1 MKQDKIFW
9 GTLLFIFVKGFIIKT
24 FGNFD
29 LINLLADVLVIYC
42 AVKTPKIQIK
52 NVIKITGRP
61 IIFSLFFFF
70 LIGIIGDIV
79 NTVPIK
85 TSIWG
90 IKNFL
95 RFFLLTYSIIG
106 RYKFLDSYTFKKL
119 VTKLFYLNLL
129 AITIDFFAG
138 RKGDSMGGIFLGNG
152 DLAIFL
158 IVSLFLFTSDYFVGR
173 KKKLLVVGAYVS
185 SFIIAM
191 LAEIK
196 FLYLIIPMC
205 LYLSYVLIKKMTI
218 MNITVFILSCMFI
231 VPSLK
236 YALSFYYNDAYIEA
250 IFNEEERDD
259 YLSNSGYNLGMDN
272 NGFNRNTSIENVQLL
287 FFRDNIQTSLVGFGL
302 GSASNSKTFGTWI
315 ADKYRFTGYSFFT
328 SSFVLIET
336 GWIGYILFISIYLF
350 IMLRFFYYYIKS
362 KNNQEKYWAAIGT
375 MMGIMTFMF
384 IWYNS
389 SPYVDYYL
397 PFMLWGFCFLGI
409 LKYKTIKK

>member
-29 LINLLADVLVIYC
+29 LINLLADVLVICC
-42 AVKTPKIQIK
+42 AVKTPKIQIQ

-79 NTVPIK
+79 NSVPIK
-85 TSIWG
+85 ISIWG

-259 YLSNSGYNLGMDN
+259 YLSNSGYNLGMDD

-315 ADKYRFTGYSFFT
+315 ADKYRFTGYFFFT

-350 IMLRFFYYYIKS
+350 IMLRFLYYYIKS

-389 SPYVDYYL
+389 APYVDYYL

-409 LKYKTIKK
+409 LKNKTI

>member
-315 ADKYRFTGYSFFT
+315 ADKYRFTGYFFFT

-336 GWIGYILFISIYLF
+336 GWIGFILFISIYLF
-350 IMLRFFYYYIKS
+350 ILLRFLYYYIKS

-375 MMGIMTFMF
+375 MMSIMTFLF

-389 SPYVDYYL
+389 APYVDYFL

-409 LKYKTIKK
+409 IKNKTVKR

>member
-1 MKQDKIFW
+1 MKQDKLFW
-9 GTLLFIFVKGFIIKT
+9 GTLLFLFVKGFVIKI

-29 LINLLADVLVIYC
+29 LFNLIADLLVVLC
-42 AVKTPKIQIK
+42 AIKTPKIKIK

-61 IIFSLFFFF
+61 IVFSLFFFF
-70 LIGIIGDIV
+70 LIGIWGDIV

-158 IVSLFLFTSDYFVGR
+158 IVSLFLFTSDYFIGR

-205 LYLSYVLIKKMTI
+205 LYLSYILIKKMTI

-231 VPSLK
+231 VPTLK
-236 YALSFYYNDAYIEA
+236 YALSFYYNEAYIEA
-250 IFNEEERDD
+250 IFNEEERDE
-259 YLSNSGYNLGMDN
+259 YLSNSGYNLGMAD

-287 FFRDNIQTSLVGFGL
+287 FFRDNLTPSLVGYGL

-315 ADKYRFTGYSFFT
+315 ADKYRFTGYFFFT

-350 IMLRFFYYYIKS
+350 IMLRFLYYYIKS

-389 SPYVDYYL
+389 APYVDYYL

-409 LKYKTIKK
+409 LKNKTIKK

>member
-1 MKQDKIFW
+1 MKQDKLFW
-9 GTLLFIFVKGFIIKT
+9 GTLLFLFVKGFIIKT

-29 LINLLADVLVIYC
+29 LFNLIADLLVVLC
-42 AVKTPKIQIK
+42 AIKTPKIKIK

-61 IIFSLFFFF
+61 IVFSIFFFF
-70 LIGIIGDIV
+70 LIGILGDIV

-95 RFFLLTYSIIG
+95 RFFLLIYSIIG
-106 RYKFLDSYTFKKL
+106 RYKFLDSYIFKKL

-129 AITIDFFAG
+129 ATTFDYYAG
-138 RKGDSMGGIFLGNG
+138 RTGDSMGGIFLGNG

-158 IVSLFLFTSDYFVGR
+158 IVSLFLFTSDYFAGR

-185 SFIIAM
+185 SFLIAM

-218 MNITVFILSCMFI
+218 MNISVFILSCLFI
-231 VPSLK
+231 VPTLK
-236 YALSFYYNDAYIEA
+236 YALSFYYNEAYIEA
-250 IFNEEERDD
+250 IFNEEERDE
-259 YLSNSGYNLGMDN
+259 YLSNSGYNLGMAD
-272 NGFNRNTSIENVQLL
+272 NGFNRNTSIENVQML
-287 FFRDNIQTSLVGFGL
+287 FFRDNLKTALVGYGL

-315 ADKYRFTGYSFFT
+315 ADKYRYTGYFFFT

-350 IMLRFFYYYIKS
+350 IMLRFLYYYIKS

-409 LKYKTIKK
+409 LKNKTIKK

>member
-1 MKQDKIFW
+1 MKQDKLFW
-9 GTLLFIFVKGFIIKT
+9 GTLLFLFVKGFIIKT

-29 LINLLADVLVIYC
+29 LFNLIADLLVVLC
-42 AVKTPKIQIK
+42 AIKTPKIKIK

-61 IIFSLFFFF
+61 IVFSIFFFF
-70 LIGIIGDIV
+70 LIGILGDIV

-95 RFFLLTYSIIG
+95 RFFLLIYSIIG
-106 RYKFLDSYTFKKL
+106 RYKFLDSYIFKKL

-129 AITIDFFAG
+129 ATTFDYYAG
-138 RKGDSMGGIFLGNG
+138 RTGDSMGGIFLGNG

-158 IVSLFLFTSDYFVGR
+158 IVSLFLFTSDYFAGR

-185 SFIIAM
+185 SFLIAM

-218 MNITVFILSCMFI
+218 MNISVFILSCLFI
-231 VPSLK
+231 VPTLK
-236 YALSFYYNDAYIEA
+236 YALSFYYNEAYIEA
-250 IFNEEERDD
+250 IFNEEERDE
-259 YLSNSGYNLGMDN
+259 YLSNSGYNLGMAD
-272 NGFNRNTSIENVQLL
+272 NGFNRNTSIENVQML
-287 FFRDNIQTSLVGFGL
+287 FFRDNLKTSLVGYGL

-315 ADKYRFTGYSFFT
+315 ADKYRYTGYFFFT

-350 IMLRFFYYYIKS
+350 IMLRFLYYYIKS

-375 MMGIMTFMF
+375 MMGVMTFMF

-389 SPYVDYYL
+389 APYVDYYL

-409 LKYKTIKK
+409 LKNKTIKK

>member
-29 LINLLADVLVIYC
+29 LINLLADVLVICC

-79 NTVPIK
+79 NSVPIK

-315 ADKYRFTGYSFFT
+315 ADKYRFTGYFFFT

-336 GWIGYILFISIYLF
+336 GWIGFILFISIYLF
-350 IMLRFFYYYIKS
+350 ILLRFLYYYIKS

-375 MMGIMTFMF
+375 MMSIMTFLF

-389 SPYVDYYL
+389 APYVDYFL

-409 LKYKTIKK
+409 LKNKTVKR

>member
-29 LINLLADVLVIYC
+29 LINLLADVLVICC
-42 AVKTPKIQIK
+42 AVKTPKIKIK

-79 NTVPIK
+79 NSVPIK

-158 IVSLFLFTSDYFVGR
+158 IVSLFLFTSDYFIGR

-231 VPSLK
+231 VPTLK
-236 YALSFYYNDAYIEA
+236 YALSFYYNEAYIEA
-250 IFNEEERDD
+250 IFNEEERDE
-259 YLSNSGYNLGMDN
+259 YLSNSGYNLGMAD

-315 ADKYRFTGYSFFT
+315 ADKYRFTGYFFFT

-336 GWIGYILFISIYLF
+336 GWIGFILFISIYLF
-350 IMLRFFYYYIKS
+350 ILLRFLYYYIKS

-375 MMGIMTFMF
+375 MMSIMTFLF

-389 SPYVDYYL
+389 APYVDYFL

-409 LKYKTIKK
+409 LKNKTVKR

>member
-79 NTVPIK
+79 NSVPIK

-250 IFNEEERDD
+250 IFNEEERDE
-259 YLSNSGYNLGMDN
+259 YLSNSGYNLGMAD

-287 FFRDNIQTSLVGFGL
+287 FFRDNLTPSLVGYGL

-315 ADKYRFTGYSFFT
+315 ADKYRFTGYFFFT

-350 IMLRFFYYYIKS
+350 IMLRFLYYYIKS

-389 SPYVDYYL
+389 APYVDYYL

-409 LKYKTIKK
+409 LKNKTIKK

>member
-1 MKQDKIFW
+1 MKQDKLFW
-9 GTLLFIFVKGFIIKT
+9 GTLLFLFVKGFIIKT

-29 LINLLADVLVIYC
+29 LFNLIADLLVVLC
-42 AVKTPKIQIK
+42 AIKTPKIKIK
-52 NVIKITGRP
+52 NIIKITGRP
-61 IIFSLFFFF
+61 IVFSLFFFF
-70 LIGIIGDIV
+70 LIGILGDIV

-95 RFFLLTYSIIG
+95 RFFLLIYSIIG
-106 RYKFLDSYTFKKL
+106 RYKFLDSYIFKKL
-119 VTKLFYLNLL
+119 VTKLFYLNIL
-129 AITIDFFAG
+129 ATTFDYYAG
-138 RKGDSMGGIFLGNG
+138 RTGDSMGGIFLGNG

-185 SFIIAM
+185 SFLIAM

-218 MNITVFILSCMFI
+218 MNISVFILSCLFI
-231 VPSLK
+231 VPTLK
-236 YALSFYYNDAYIEA
+236 YALSFYYNEAYIEA
-250 IFNEEERDD
+250 IFNEEERDE
-259 YLSNSGYNLGMDN
+259 YLSNSGYNLGMADI
-272 NGFNRNTSIENVQLL
+272 GFNRNTSIENVQML
-287 FFRDNIQTSLVGFGL
+287 FFRDNLKTSLVGYGL

-315 ADKYRFTGYSFFT
+315 ADKYRYTGYFFFT

-350 IMLRFFYYYIKS
+350 IMLRFLYYYIKS
-362 KNNQEKYWAAIGT
+362 KNNQERYWAAIGT

>member
-315 ADKYRFTGYSFFT
+315 ADKYRFTGYFFFT

-336 GWIGYILFISIYLF
+336 GWIGFILFISIYLF
-350 IMLRFFYYYIKS
+350 ILLRFLYYYIKS

-375 MMGIMTFMF
+375 MMSIMTFLF

-389 SPYVDYYL
+389 APYVDYFL

-409 LKYKTIKK
+409 LKNKTVKR

>member
-29 LINLLADVLVIYC
+29 LINLLADVLVICC
-42 AVKTPKIQIK
+42 AVKTPKIQIQ

-79 NTVPIK
+79 NSVPIK

-259 YLSNSGYNLGMDN
+259 YLSNSGYNLGMDD

-302 GSASNSKTFGTWI
+302 GSASNSKAFGTWI
-315 ADKYRFTGYSFFT
+315 ADKYRFTGYFFFT

-350 IMLRFFYYYIKS
+350 IMLRFLYYYIKS

-389 SPYVDYYL
+389 APYVDYYL

-409 LKYKTIKK
+409 LKNKTI

>member
-79 NTVPIK
+79 NSVPIK

-315 ADKYRFTGYSFFT
+315 ADKYRFTGYFFFT

-336 GWIGYILFISIYLF
+336 GWIGFILFISIYLF
-350 IMLRFFYYYIKS
+350 ILLRFLYYYIKS

-375 MMGIMTFMF
+375 MMSIMTFLF

-389 SPYVDYYL
+389 APYVDYYL

-409 LKYKTIKK
+409 LKNKTIKK

>member
-29 LINLLADVLVIYC
+29 LINLLADVLVICC
-42 AVKTPKIQIK
+42 AVKTPKIQIQ

-79 NTVPIK
+79 NSVPIK

-231 VPSLK
+231 VPTLK
-236 YALSFYYNDAYIEA
+236 YALSFYYNEAYIEA
-250 IFNEEERDD
+250 IFNEEERDE
-259 YLSNSGYNLGMDN
+259 YLSNSGYNLGMAD

-287 FFRDNIQTSLVGFGL
+287 FFRDNLTPSLVGYGL

-315 ADKYRFTGYSFFT
+315 ADKYRFTGYFFFT

-350 IMLRFFYYYIKS
+350 IMLRFLYYYIKS

-389 SPYVDYYL
+389 APYVDYYL

-409 LKYKTIKK
+409 LKNKTIKK

>member
-1 MKQDKIFW
+1 MKQDKLFW
-9 GTLLFIFVKGFIIKT
+9 GTLLFLFVKGFIIKT

-29 LINLLADVLVIYC
+29 LFNLIADLLVVLC
-42 AVKTPKIQIK
+42 AIKTPKIKIK

-61 IIFSLFFFF
+61 IVFSIFFFF
-70 LIGIIGDIV
+70 LIGILGDIV

-95 RFFLLTYSIIG
+95 RFFLLIYSIIG
-106 RYKFLDSYTFKKL
+106 RYKFLDSYIFKKL

-129 AITIDFFAG
+129 ATTFDYYAG
-138 RKGDSMGGIFLGNG
+138 RTGDSMGGIFLGNG

-158 IVSLFLFTSDYFVGR
+158 IVSLFLFTSDYFAGR

-185 SFIIAM
+185 SFLIAM

-218 MNITVFILSCMFI
+218 MNISVFILSCLFI
-231 VPSLK
+231 VPTLK
-236 YALSFYYNDAYIEA
+236 YALSFYYNEAYIEA
-250 IFNEEERDD
+250 IFYEEERDE
-259 YLSNSGYNLGMDN
+259 YLSNSGYNLGMAD
-272 NGFNRNTSIENVQLL
+272 NGFNRNTSIENVQML
-287 FFRDNIQTSLVGFGL
+287 FFRDNLKTSLVGYGL

-315 ADKYRFTGYSFFT
+315 ADKYRYTGYFFFT

-350 IMLRFFYYYIKS
+350 IMLRFLYYYIKS

-375 MMGIMTFMF
+375 MMGVMTCMF

-389 SPYVDYYL
+389 APYVDYYL

-409 LKYKTIKK
+409 LKNKTIKK

>member
-79 NTVPIK
+79 NSVPIK

-315 ADKYRFTGYSFFT
+315 ADKYRFTGYFFFT

-336 GWIGYILFISIYLF
+336 GWIGFILFISIYLF
-350 IMLRFFYYYIKS
+350 ILLRFLYYYIKS

-375 MMGIMTFMF
+375 MMSIMTFLF

-389 SPYVDYYL
+389 APYVDYFL

-409 LKYKTIKK
+409 LKNH

>member
-79 NTVPIK
+79 NSVPIK

-315 ADKYRFTGYSFFT
+315 ADMYRFTGYFFFT

-336 GWIGYILFISIYLF
+336 GWIGFILFISIYLF
-350 IMLRFFYYYIKS
+350 ILLRFLYYYIKS

-375 MMGIMTFMF
+375 MMSIMTFLF

-389 SPYVDYYL
+389 APYVDYFL

-409 LKYKTIKK
+409 LKNKTVKR

>member
-79 NTVPIK
+79 NSVPIK

-315 ADKYRFTGYSFFT
+315 ADKYRFTGYFFFT

-336 GWIGYILFISIYLF
+336 GWIGFILFISIYLF
-350 IMLRFFYYYIKS
+350 ILLRFLYYYIKS

-375 MMGIMTFMF
+375 MMSIMTFLF

-389 SPYVDYYL
+389 APYVDYFL

-409 LKYKTIKK
+409 LKNKTVKR

>member
-79 NTVPIK
+79 NSVPIK

-250 IFNEEERDD
+250 IFNEEERDE
-259 YLSNSGYNLGMDN
+259 YLSNSGYNLGMAD

-287 FFRDNIQTSLVGFGL
+287 FFRDNLTPSLVGYGL

-315 ADKYRFTGYSFFT
+315 ADKYRFTGYFFFT

-336 GWIGYILFISIYLF
+336 GWIGFILFISIYLF
-350 IMLRFFYYYIKS
+350 ILLRFLYYYIKS

-375 MMGIMTFMF
+375 MMSIMTFVF

-409 LKYKTIKK
+409 LKNKTIKK

>member
-29 LINLLADVLVIYC
+29 LINLLADVLVICC
-42 AVKTPKIQIK
+42 AVKTPKIQIQ

-79 NTVPIK
+79 NSVPIK

-259 YLSNSGYNLGMDN
+259 YLSNSGYNLGMDD

-315 ADKYRFTGYSFFT
+315 ADKYRFTGYFFFT

-350 IMLRFFYYYIKS
+350 IMLRFLYYYIKS

-389 SPYVDYYL
+389 APYVDYYL

-409 LKYKTIKK
+409 LKNKTI

>member
-79 NTVPIK
+79 NSVPIK

-250 IFNEEERDD
+250 IFNEEERDE
-259 YLSNSGYNLGMDN
+259 YLSNSGYNLGMAD

-287 FFRDNIQTSLVGFGL
+287 FFRDNLTPSLVGYGL

-315 ADKYRFTGYSFFT
+315 ADKYRFTGYFFFT

-350 IMLRFFYYYIKS
+350 IMLRFLYYYIKS

-375 MMGIMTFMF
+375 MMGIMTFIF

-389 SPYVDYYL
+389 APYVDYYL

-409 LKYKTIKK
+409 LKNKTIKK

>member
-158 IVSLFLFTSDYFVGR
+158 IVSLFLFTSDYFIGR

-259 YLSNSGYNLGMDN
+259 YLSNSGYNLGMAD

-315 ADKYRFTGYSFFT
+315 ADKYRFTGYFFFT

-336 GWIGYILFISIYLF
+336 GWIGFILFISIYLF
-350 IMLRFFYYYIKS
+350 ILLRFLYYYIKS

-375 MMGIMTFMF
+375 MMSIMTFLF

-389 SPYVDYYL
+389 APYVDYFL

-409 LKYKTIKK
+409 LKNKTIKK

>member
-42 AVKTPKIQIK
+42 AIKTPKIKIK

-70 LIGIIGDIV
+70 LIGIMGDIV
-79 NTVPIK
+79 NSVPIK

-158 IVSLFLFTSDYFVGR
+158 IVSLFLFTSDYFIGR

-231 VPSLK
+231 VPTLK
-236 YALSFYYNDAYIEA
+236 YALSFYYNEAYIEA
-250 IFNEEERDD
+250 IFNEEERDE
-259 YLSNSGYNLGMDN
+259 YLSNSGYNLGMAD

-287 FFRDNIQTSLVGFGL
+287 FFRDNLTPSLVGYGL

-315 ADKYRFTGYSFFT
+315 ADKYRFTGYFFFT

-350 IMLRFFYYYIKS
+350 IMLRFLYYYIKS

-409 LKYKTIKK
+409 LKNKTIKK

>member
-1 MKQDKIFW
+1 MKQDKLFW
-9 GTLLFIFVKGFIIKT
+9 GTLLFLFVKGFIIKT

-29 LINLLADVLVIYC
+29 LFNLIADLLVVLC
-42 AVKTPKIQIK
+42 AIKTPKIKIK

-70 LIGIIGDIV
+70 LIGILGDIV

-106 RYKFLDSYTFKKL
+106 RYKFLDSYIFKKL
-119 VTKLFYLNLL
+119 VKKLFYFNLL
-129 AITIDFFAG
+129 ATTFDYSAG
-138 RKGDSMGGIFLGNG
+138 RTGDSMGGIFLGNG

-185 SFIIAM
+185 SFLIAM

-218 MNITVFILSCMFI
+218 MNISVFILSCLFI
-231 VPSLK
+231 VPTLK
-236 YALSFYYNDAYIEA
+236 YALSFYYNEAYIEA
-250 IFNEEERDD
+250 IFNEEERDE
-259 YLSNSGYNLGMDN
+259 YLSNSGYNLGMAD
-272 NGFNRNTSIENVQLL
+272 NGFNRNTSIENVQML
-287 FFRDNIQTSLVGFGL
+287 FFRDNLKTSLVGYGL

-315 ADKYRFTGYSFFT
+315 ADKYRYTGYFFFT

-336 GWIGYILFISIYLF
+336 GWIGFILFISIYLF
-350 IMLRFFYYYIKS
+350 IMLRFLYYYVKS
-362 KNNQEKYWAAIGT
+362 KNYQEKYWAAIGT

-389 SPYVDYYL
+389 APYVDYYL

-409 LKYKTIKK
+409 LKNKTIK

>member
-79 NTVPIK
+79 NSVPIK

-315 ADKYRFTGYSFFT
+315 ADKYRFTGYFFFT

-336 GWIGYILFISIYLF
+336 GWIGFILFISIYLF
-350 IMLRFFYYYIKS
+350 ILLRFLYYYIKS

-375 MMGIMTFMF
+375 MMSIMTFLF

-389 SPYVDYYL
+389 APYVDYYL
-397 PFMLWGFCFLGI
+397 PFMLWGFCFLGT
-409 LKYKTIKK
+409 LKNKTIKK

>member
-29 LINLLADVLVIYC
+29 LINLLADVLVICC
-42 AVKTPKIQIK
+42 AVKTPKIQIQ

-79 NTVPIK
+79 NSVPIK

-106 RYKFLDSYTFKKL
+106 RYEFLDSYTFKKL
-119 VTKLFYLNLL
+119 VTKFFYLNLL

-315 ADKYRFTGYSFFT
+315 ADKYRFTGYFFFT

-336 GWIGYILFISIYLF
+336 GWIGFILFISIYLF
-350 IMLRFFYYYIKS
+350 ILLRFLYYYIKS
-362 KNNQEKYWAAIGT
+362 KNNQEKYWAAIGI
-375 MMGIMTFMF
+375 MMGIMTFVF

-389 SPYVDYYL
+389 TPYVDYFL

-409 LKYKTIKK
+409 LKNKTVKR

>member
-79 NTVPIK
+79 NNVPIK

-315 ADKYRFTGYSFFT
+315 ADKYRFTGYFFFT

>member
-29 LINLLADVLVIYC
+29 LINLLADVLVICC

-79 NTVPIK
+79 NSVPIK

-119 VTKLFYLNLL
+119 LTKLFYLNLL

-259 YLSNSGYNLGMDN
+259 YLSNSGYNLGMDK

-315 ADKYRFTGYSFFT
+315 ADKYRFTGYFFFT

-336 GWIGYILFISIYLF
+336 GWIGFILFISIYLF
-350 IMLRFFYYYIKS
+350 ILLRFLYYYIKS

-389 SPYVDYYL
+389 TPYVDYYL

-409 LKYKTIKK
+409 LKNKTIKK

>member
-29 LINLLADVLVIYC
+29 LINLLADVLVICC
-42 AVKTPKIQIK
+42 AVKTPKIQIQ

-79 NTVPIK
+79 NSVPIK

-119 VTKLFYLNLL
+119 VTKFFYLNLL

-231 VPSLK
+231 VPTLK
-236 YALSFYYNDAYIEA
+236 YEVMIPLSAA
-250 IFNEEERDD
+250 IFAH
-259 YLSNSGYNLGMDN
+259 LKAS
-272 NGFNRNTSIENVQLL
+272 
-287 FFRDNIQTSLVGFGL
+287 VGF
-302 GSASNSKTFGTWI
+302 
-315 ADKYRFTGYSFFT
+315 
-328 SSFVLIET
+328 
-336 GWIGYILFISIYLF
+336 
-350 IMLRFFYYYIKS
+350 
-362 KNNQEKYWAAIGT
+362 
-375 MMGIMTFMF
+375 
-384 IWYNS
+384 
-389 SPYVDYYL
+389 
-397 PFMLWGFCFLGI
+397 
-409 LKYKTIKK
+409 